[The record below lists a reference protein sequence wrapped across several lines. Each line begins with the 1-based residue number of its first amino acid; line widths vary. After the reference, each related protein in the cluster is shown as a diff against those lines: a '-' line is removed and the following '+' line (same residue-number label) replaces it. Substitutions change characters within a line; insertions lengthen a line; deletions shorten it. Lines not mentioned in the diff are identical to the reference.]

1 MSTPITGLYAGVL
14 ALLIL
19 VLAIRVVLNRRA
31 SSVDLGDGG
40 NAALLRRI
48 RIHGNAVEYIPIA
61 LILILLL
68 EMNGTSAAVLHA
80 LGVLLV
86 IGRLAHVQGISQ
98 TAGASPGRLFGNI
111 FTWISITVGAVLAI
125 GLSFAA

>member
-48 RIHGNAVEYIPIA
+48 RI
-61 LILILLL
+61 
-68 EMNGTSAAVLHA
+68 
-80 LGVLLV
+80 
-86 IGRLAHVQGISQ
+86 Q
-98 TAGASPGRLFGNI
+98 
-111 FTWISITVGAVLAI
+111 
-125 GLSFAA
+125 

>member
-19 VLAIRVVLNRRA
+19 TLAIRVVLQRRA

-40 NAALLRRI
+40 NAALFRRI

-61 LILILLL
+61 LILMLLL
-68 EMNGTSAAVLHA
+68 EVSGTSAAVLHG
-80 LGVLLV
+80 LGLLLV

-98 TAGASPGRLFGNI
+98 SPGASPGRIFGNVL
-111 FTWISITVGAVLAI
+111 TWTSITAGAVLAI
-125 GLSFAA
+125 GISIG